1 MSGPQARISS
11 AQQISSTPLVWISSG
26 EAGFRFLFSF
36 PLKFTHASGK
46 FISLCPLCLIHS
58 GIGNDIQSSGLDDI
72 CSAGADDIGTLCR
85 RYPRCA
91 RTQTSSEVIG
101 EAGFRFLFS
110 FPLKFTLAL
119 GKFISLCPLCLI
131 HSGIGNDIQSS
142 GLDDICSA
150 GADDIGT
157 LCRRY
162 PRCART
168 QTSSEVICFLS
179 SALHA
184 QAI

>member
-36 PLKFTHASGK
+36 PLKFTLASGK
-46 FISLCPLCLIHS
+46 IISLCPLCLIHSGIGNDIQSEVTGEAGFRFLFSFPLKFTLALGKIISQCPLCLIHS

-101 EAGFRFLFS
+101 
-110 FPLKFTLAL
+110 
-119 GKFISLCPLCLI
+119 
-131 HSGIGNDIQSS
+131 
-142 GLDDICSA
+142 
-150 GADDIGT
+150 
-157 LCRRY
+157 
-162 PRCART
+162 
-168 QTSSEVICFLS
+168 FLS